1 MKIENRCGVVFFW
14 WNCCICNKNIQWC
27 GNLLPAHTR
36 PFLENFKYSYCW
48 LWKKK
53 ESCWIY
59 VDMDKLTCFAG
70 FLCNCVLP
78 VTLNSTKVRH
88 HRMEEK
94 PCEGEKEALASEGK
108 KSNSSPSP
116 ARGRR
121 GRSRT
126 RRSLPP
132 PSPLIV
138 GSSSWSSSWMP
149 KIFFSFFSFLIWPIT
164 VKLLDRR
171 KATDWILSLKL
182 FFFIL
187 YIQ

>member
-1 MKIENRCGVVFFW
+1 MWLCCCFSGEIVVSAIKIFNDVGIGCT
-14 WNCCICNKNIQWC
+14 Q
-27 GNLLPAHTR
+27 HTR
-36 PFLENFKYSYCW
+36 PFLEKFKYSYCW

-53 ESCWIY
+53 GSWIY
-59 VDMDKLTCFAG
+59 VDMDELTCFAG

-108 KSNSSPSP
+108 KPTSTPSP

-126 RRSLPP
+126 RRPLPP

-138 GSSSWSSSWMP
+138 GSSSWSS
-149 KIFFSFFSFLIWPIT
+149 FFFLIWPIT
-164 VKLLDRR
+164 EKLLDRR
-171 KATDWILSLKL
+171 KATDWILNLKL